1 MSEMMRCNTL
11 QEAVEFLKNEH
22 TRCAV
27 VAAYLYAAGVDKVES
42 RDALIAAGFDEEA
55 VQTCL
60 DTLYTVVTT
69 SAVDRLR
76 SLHLLLEAEQT
87 PGS

>member
-1 MSEMMRCNTL
+1 MSGMMHCNTL

-22 TRCAV
+22 DSCAV

-42 RDALIAAGFDEEA
+42 RNALTAAGFEEGNIR
-55 VQTCL
+55 TCL

-76 SLHLLLEAEQT
+76 SLHLLLEAEQS